1 MTHSHSYPPL
11 LLPGSPLAALANQ
24 NPSCCVVSTVLSC
37 FPPCPRVPAF
47 PRRSLPFSSL
57 LKGQST
63 VTHAHPHILITRPL
77 AGLRRSSCSSFPLY
91 PSGGLQIRPRPHFF
105 YIYTQLIVNNALRYA
120 RRCFYRPLPGWCH
133 AHHGQ
138 ASCGREGL
146 AGPECV

>member
-105 YIYTQLIVNNALRYA
+105 LHIHTTYSQQCASLRSPLLLPPPSWLVPCPPWSSLLWT
-120 RRCFYRPLPGWCH
+120 RRTCW
-133 AHHGQ
+133 
-138 ASCGREGL
+138 S
-146 AGPECV
+146 